1 MIFVSGMILTAAEP
15 EKSQKSRG
23 RSGPGHNT
31 ETGGTSQRHQGK
43 GGQPCF
49 YLLLNLLSFFCFAQ
63 IGPWT
68 QVYFEFKRTMF
79 EKLFGVKAPFSILIK
94 LYFSTCIIG
103 HIRRKVHI

>member
-31 ETGGTSQRHQGK
+31 ETGGTGGTGQKHPGK

-49 YLLLNLLSFFCFAQ
+49 IFFLIYCIFQHAS
-63 IGPWT
+63 
-68 QVYFEFKRTMF
+68 
-79 EKLFGVKAPFSILIK
+79 KLMLDVKYIFDL
-94 LYFSTCIIG
+94 G
-103 HIRRKVHI
+103 HR